1 MCFLPEAANGVIC
14 LLVITLRQTRYQLYL
29 EQLTPKAERHVN
41 PELSWGIHSFY
52 GQPVPA
58 PHHCRSEEFLPYIES
73 RPTFF
78 FLSGSAVT
86 GGNGFKLKKKKGRY
100 ILYIRKKFFAT
111 TVVRCWHRLPVE
123 AVDAP

>member
-1 MCFLPEAANGVIC
+1 MEVMKLQNHNSNVCFLPEAANGVIC

-58 PHHCRSEEFLPYIES
+58 PHHCFREVFPKIQSESPRCNL
-73 RPTFF
+73 RPFPLV
-78 FLSGSAVT
+78 LSQVT
-86 GGNGFKLKKKKGRY
+86 CEKT
-100 ILYIRKKFFAT
+100 AS
-111 TVVRCWHRLPVE
+111 
-123 AVDAP
+123 

>member
-1 MCFLPEAANGVIC
+1 MEVMKLQNHNSNVCFLPEAANGVIC

-78 FLSGSAVT
+78 FFQ
-86 GGNGFKLKKKKGRY
+86 FKT
-100 ILYIRKKFFAT
+100 ITPCHCT
-111 TVVRCWHRLPVE
+111 T
-123 AVDAP
+123 

>member
-14 LLVITLRQTRYQLYL
+14 LLVIALRQTRYQLYL

-58 PHHCRSEEFLPYIES
+58 PHHCHGKE
-73 RPTFF
+73 
-78 FLSGSAVT
+78 
-86 GGNGFKLKKKKGRY
+86 LKSLTLGPGITPQLWDENKS
-100 ILYIRKKFFAT
+100 
-111 TVVRCWHRLPVE
+111 
-123 AVDAP
+123 